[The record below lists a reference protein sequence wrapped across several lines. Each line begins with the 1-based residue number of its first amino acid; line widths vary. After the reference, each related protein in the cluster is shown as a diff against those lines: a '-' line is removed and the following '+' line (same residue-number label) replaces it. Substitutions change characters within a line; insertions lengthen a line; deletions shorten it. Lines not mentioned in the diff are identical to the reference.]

1 MLAQGIWRPAG
12 SYGNCREREQRS
24 GGYLGNFSNTLISR
38 TSQQKIKIGRA
49 LTKWRRNGA
58 RAQTLVRRLLKED
71 PKTATARL
79 DQQLAA
85 AGIPNGPPQSPELR
99 NTDA

>member
-1 MLAQGIWRPAG
+1 M
-12 SYGNCREREQRS
+12 
-24 GGYLGNFSNTLISR
+24 SR
-38 TSQQKIKIGRA
+38 TAQQKIKTGRA
-49 LTKWRRNGA
+49 LTKWKRNGA
-58 RAQTLVRRLLKED
+58 HALAFSPKLSKED

-79 DQQLAA
+79 DQLLAA